1 MYNYVCMSVNFLLVS
16 HACFLAIAMVISL
29 VDYVDIT
36 PVGLP
41 LMEKGETQQPNIE
54 SVQ

>member
-1 MYNYVCMSVNFLLVS
+1 
-16 HACFLAIAMVISL
+16 MVISL

-41 LMEKGETQQPNIE
+41 MEKGETQQPNIE